1 MSVRAAELVLP
12 EWPRTK
18 YASNQVLPHRP
29 QIEAAMQ
36 CGFSDR
42 YPEQEVNREP
52 RDGNQRNAGGI
63 QLRQVS
69 ELRQ

>member
-1 MSVRAAELVLP
+1 
-12 EWPRTK
+12 
-18 YASNQVLPHRP
+18 
-29 QIEAAMQ
+29 MQ
-36 CGFSDR
+36 CGFTDR
-42 YPEQEVNREP
+42 YPEQEVNSEP